1 MVLYMFSSFW
11 LLGVQSLDFSQAEKE
26 RTVCKAEQ
34 IHIIRPT
41 HNDNYFQSR
50 QQPRTTK
57 ICYFVKML
65 SFASSS
71 FFVSMGKITGLNS
84 QQPKT
89 RGHVEHL
96 CQVIFMNNGYSFVTF
111 ILQEIISCH
120 NSMSIIFSNAP

>member
-11 LLGVQSLDFSQAEKE
+11 LLGVQSLNFSQAEKE

-34 IHIIRPT
+34 IHKMTTIF
-41 HNDNYFQSR
+41 N
-50 QQPRTTK
+50 RTTK

>member
-1 MVLYMFSSFW
+1 MLYMFSSFW
-11 LLGVQSLDFSQAEKE
+11 LLGVQTLDYSQAEKE

-34 IHIIRPT
+34 IHKMTTIF
-41 HNDNYFQSR
+41 NQVE
-50 QQPRTTK
+50 QPRTTK

-111 ILQEIISCH
+111 ILQESISCH